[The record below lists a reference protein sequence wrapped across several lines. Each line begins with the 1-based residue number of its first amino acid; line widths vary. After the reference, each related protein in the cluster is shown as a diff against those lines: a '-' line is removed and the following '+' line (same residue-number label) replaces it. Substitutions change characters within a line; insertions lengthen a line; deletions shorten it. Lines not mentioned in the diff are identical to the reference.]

1 MVDES
6 EGAVSALEDVGLAS
20 ELRFVETSLLEVMSS
35 LLLDVMSPLPLE
47 TLMSLPALLEDGTS
61 MSSALLP
68 FSPQAAIMAAMLNV
82 AKSENFFI
90 CLM

>member
-1 MVDES
+1 MLVDES

-20 ELRFVETSLLEVMSS
+20 ELRFVETSLLE
-35 LLLDVMSPLPLE
+35 VMSPLPLE